1 MAAFMTKMEL
11 NDYISDVKVSLDNW
25 RKLNYSGIDEPMRE
39 LIECLYHKN
48 ELTTI
53 YCCSGHEDNGF
64 NGYLMFH
71 CSDETALKWSRAI
84 AKETHSVV
92 KDIESIDYT
101 QSNWHLEF
109 NPYVAI
115 LDSGKCKWYYSWVI
129 RFFMRDDESNEL
141 ETFLTT
147 MVKAANK
154 VLV

>member
-53 YCCSGHEDNGF
+53 YCCSGHEDYGST
-64 NGYLMFH
+64 GYLMFH

-84 AKETHSVV
+84 AKETHSVI
-92 KDIESIDYT
+92 KDIESIDYA

-109 NPYVAI
+109 SPHVVT
-115 LDSGKCKWYYSWVI
+115 LDSGKCKWRHSWII
-129 RFFMRDDESNEL
+129 RFFMRDDEL
-141 ETFLTT
+141 KTFLAT
-147 MVKAANK
+147 MVKTANK